1 MGMYADVYGGQVRMS
16 GLLAAAVVEQASR
29 VVSWATPR
37 HRCHNFQ
44 GVALCEHDG
53 EFYIEAGVVVLSRAD
68 VRLVVEEMRARL
80 LNGWAKKCSIS
91 WDGQQ
96 RDALTNPQDILAYSQ
111 DVQAFKQLN
120 CWLAYTDSD
129 ELVWA

>member
-1 MGMYADVYGGQVRMS
+1 MGMYADVYGGQVTMS
-16 GLLAAAVVEQASR
+16 GLLATAVVEQAD
-29 VVSWATPR
+29 
-37 HRCHNFQ
+37 CHNFQ
-44 GVALCEHDG
+44 GVSLCEHDG
-53 EFYIEAGVVVLSRAD
+53 EFYIEAEVVVLSRAD

>member
-1 MGMYADVYGGQVRMS
+1 MGMYADVYGDQVTMS
-16 GLLAAAVVEQASR
+16 GLLAAAVVEQTYS
-29 VVSWATPR
+29 
-37 HRCHNFQ
+37 HNFQ

-68 VRLVVEEMRARL
+68 VRLVVEEMRSHL

-96 RDALTNPQDILAYSQ
+96 RDALSNPQDILAYSQ
-111 DVQAFKQLN
+111 DVQAFRQLA

-129 ELVWA
+129 ELIWA